1 MDSVPDGKNKILKR
15 NSHIAAL
22 FAWTERRTRKGGCAD
37 ADCLNGQRQKLWTRV
52 L

>member
-22 FAWTERRTRKGGCAD
+22 FAWTERWAR
-37 ADCLNGQRQKLWTRV
+37 
-52 L
+52 